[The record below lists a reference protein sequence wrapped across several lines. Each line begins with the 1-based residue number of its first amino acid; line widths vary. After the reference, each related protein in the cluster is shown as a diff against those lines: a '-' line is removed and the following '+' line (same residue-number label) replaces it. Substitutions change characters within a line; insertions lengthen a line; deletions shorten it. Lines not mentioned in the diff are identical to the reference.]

1 MKTLAILASITAV
14 LMLSACA
21 PTSTIPKTAIEQDE
35 MVIVAPEMPSTEMPT
50 LIEQRQTALR
60 AQNWASYLDTTETLL
75 FVSQPEQ
82 QNQLLL
88 ETYAQLQAIPAA
100 FWQQNLILRHQAWS
114 SIAKTHHITPSFQGA
129 WLESTQSLFHDHPPT
144 QQLTQLLIAKIQAPD
159 SQRIAV
165 LLPYDNRTQALSH
178 QIRAGILAAY
188 WQTAQQDQ
196 LLFFNLED
204 FDSPIDAFKATQQA
218 GADWVIGPFDRNT
231 IDALSP
237 VANDRLVFLNS
248 APTAPTSWQ
257 LPFGTADALDQLIRQ
272 IDQPHYRNLA
282 VLYADQPA
290 NIDQVAHLSDL
301 WLGTE
306 GKRIIPLSFEPNQR
320 NLRDELG
327 RALQSDQS
335 QVRANFLQRTIGNS
349 LTFFPR
355 HREDWHAILLLGERE
370 YLSNIRPQLDF
381 FQVNLPTYA
390 TDTLMPS
397 EFRADQLEPDLKNIR
412 FLSYP
417 GVLSPQLITSPLAA
431 LGWDSFLITRYHQ
444 ALTDGLSLN
453 GATGQLRRQHTG
465 LLSRQLMLVNF
476 DNRGQLVID
485 ASQLNSRPFAD
496 FTGEPAPTHPRERMQ
511 RQQELLELIT
521 QPSF

>member
-14 LMLSACA
+14 LLLSACA
-21 PTSTIPKTAIEQDE
+21 PISSIREPVTQQDE
-35 MVIVAPEMPSTEMPT
+35 MLIVAPEAPIAGTPT

-60 AQNWASYLDTTETLL
+60 EQNWATYLDRTETLL
-75 FVSQPEQ
+75 FVSEPEQ

-88 ETYAQLQAIPAA
+88 ETYAQLQEIPTA
-100 FWQQNLILRHQAWS
+100 FWQQSPVLRHQAWS
-114 SIAKTHHITPSFQGA
+114 SIATTHQITPSFQGA

-144 QQLTQLLIAKIQAPD
+144 QQLTQLMLAKIRSPG
-159 SQRIAV
+159 SQRIAI
-165 LLPYDNRTQALSH
+165 LLPYDNRTQTLSH

-188 WQTAQQDQ
+188 WQTAQQHQ
-196 LLFFNLED
+196 LLFFNLDD
-204 FDSPIDAFKATQQA
+204 FDSPLDAFEATQQA

-231 IDALSP
+231 VDALAP
-237 VANDRLVFLNS
+237 VANDRVVFLNAAPS
-248 APTAPTSWQ
+248 APASWQ
-257 LPFGTADALDQLIRQ
+257 LPFGTTDTLDQLIQ
-272 IDQPHYRNLA
+272 HIDQHHYCNLA

-290 NIDQVAHLSDL
+290 NIEQIAHLSEL
-301 WLGTE
+301 WLNTLGH
-306 GKRIIPLSFEPNQR
+306 RIIPLSFEPNQR

-327 RALQSDQS
+327 RALLSDQS

-355 HREDWHAILLLGERE
+355 HRADWHAILLLGERE

-397 EFRADQLEPDLKNIR
+397 EFRVDHLEPDLKNIH

-417 GVLSPQLITSPLAA
+417 GVLSPELITSPLAA
-431 LGWDSFLITRYHQ
+431 LGWDSFLITQYHQ

-453 GATGQLRRQHTG
+453 GATGKLRRQNNG
-465 LLSRQLMLVNF
+465 LLSRQLILVNF
-476 DNRGQLVID
+476 NNRGQLIVD
-485 ASQLNSRPFAD
+485 SSQPNSRPFAG
-496 FTGEPAPTHPRERMQ
+496 FTGEPAPLHPRDRLE